1 MWNIY
6 FSYYLNTGWVKKLDL
21 FERW

>member
-1 MWNIY
+1 M
-6 FSYYLNTGWVKKLDL
+6 FSITYILQGRPKKLDL